1 MLQNVKKQKT
11 FRVNLFGTQ
20 DTSFH
25 KIFLGNLHQNQI
37 KKKYIYIY
45 KIK

>member
-1 MLQNVKKQKT
+1 MLQNVKKHKT

-37 KKKYIYIY
+37 KIYKYIY
-45 KIK
+45 KNE